1 LVDPFHK
8 YTFAPEKCNRF
19 RENYKGGPIELRWE

>member
-8 YTFAPEKCNRF
+8 YTFAPE
-19 RENYKGGPIELRWE
+19 